1 MAGEAAERKIWGF
14 FSLLLIFC
22 YFEPFSEFCDVTTK
36 PVSLTKKYW
45 SERFVSIYKAKTA
58 PGVSN
63 IRHVDQNWPCE
74 VSNLAQGMALENVM
88 ILDVF

>member
-1 MAGEAAERKIWGF
+1 MAGEAF
-14 FSLLLIFC
+14 FPLLLIFC

-74 VSNLAQGMALENVM
+74 VSNLAQGMALENVT